1 MFVEVTEKSPTII
14 NQSENNTSIR
24 EDTESS
30 HLGLRHVTSRY
41 LATASTKTLESS
53 SDDSGPPTGY
63 IVDILF
69 GVFEQNTAKE

>member
-30 HLGLRHVTSRY
+30 HLGY
-41 LATASTKTLESS
+41 LATASTKTLGSS

-63 IVDILF
+63 IVDIKF